1 MPAPPNT
8 YLKTRHKWCDI
19 LGLAKLI
26 LRPNLKYDKKY
37 CFYDRSGVNAQQG
50 MVINV

>member
-1 MPAPPNT
+1 MPPTPNT
-8 YLKTRHKWCDI
+8 HLKTRHKWCDN

-26 LRPNLKYDKKY
+26 LRTKLKYDKKY